1 MSCAFAVLKKIEF
14 ALLPAKGP
22 FRMCQF
28 AFTVCTKMW
37 KMCIHVSSTI
47 VSLQKL
53 KTTQSLLSKIAKFT
67 SVPMG
72 NAPTSRNG
80 RLWFCMNPL
89 HFPRLIPVHIN
100 VVAKNCLAQH
110 ASTFQHSKILQSQTT
125 FNSGQ
130 SIKPMPLL
138 ELTCKIRPVLRT
150 WQLWTSDSIWWDW
163 WDWWAHPNVPARNC
177 AIHSDYCITRILSN
191 QR

>member
-1 MSCAFAVLKKIEF
+1 M
-14 ALLPAKGP
+14 
-22 FRMCQF
+22 R
-28 AFTVCTKMW
+28 KMYIIYIY
-37 KMCIHVSSTI
+37 IHVYSTSVTI

-80 RLWFCMNPL
+80 RLWFCMIFL
-89 HFPRLIPVHIN
+89 DFRRLIPVHIN

-138 ELTCKIRPVLRT
+138 ELICKIRPVPQDMTTMDVWLHLR
-150 WQLWTSDSIWWDW
+150 LMSPMSSSEY
-163 WDWWAHPNVPARNC
+163 AG
-177 AIHSDYCITRILSN
+177 
-191 QR
+191 

>member
-1 MSCAFAVLKKIEF
+1 M
-14 ALLPAKGP
+14 
-22 FRMCQF
+22 R
-28 AFTVCTKMW
+28 KMYIIYIYIY
-37 KMCIHVSSTI
+37 IHVYSTSVTI

-80 RLWFCMNPL
+80 RLWFCMIFL
-89 HFPRLIPVHIN
+89 DFRRLIPVHIN

-138 ELTCKIRPVLRT
+138 ELICKIRPVLRT
-150 WQLWTSDSIWWDW
+150 WQLWTYDSI
-163 WDWWAHPNVPARNC
+163 WDWWALWAHLNMPARNC
-177 AIHSDYCITRILSN
+177 AIHSDYCITRIPSN
-191 QR
+191 QRSQR